1 MATPSHFGTLNR
13 KSSVANFNRPG
24 GGGLLDIKGI
34 PHEYRGIVLSSLCG
48 YLTGNM
54 FDHVK
59 VRGKF
64 VCWRLLR
71 RAVVS
76 RVGHFGQLREQ
87 FLRSQGVGGE

>member
-1 MATPSHFGTLNR
+1 MSFWNSKPQVWCCKFQQAR
-13 KSSVANFNRPG
+13 G
-24 GGGLLDIKGI
+24 GGGLLDTKGI
-34 PHEYRGIVLSSLCG
+34 PHKYRGIVSSSLRG
-48 YLTGNM
+48 YLARNM

-59 VRGKF
+59 VLGKF

-87 FLRSQGVGGE
+87 FLRSQGVVGE